1 MAEDLGEYD
10 VIVVGAGIA
19 GASVAGELATGARV
33 LVLEREAQPAYHAS
47 GRSAAVYIEPYSTD
61 PIYALTRATLP
72 FLESPTAGFT
82 DQALTHPRGYLLLVR
97 SADASTL
104 DDYLAHWGRRCPE
117 ILEIGFADAR
127 AMVPVLRDG
136 YAARFAY
143 DPTAV
148 SLDTNEMVQGW
159 LRAVRRGDGACVVGA
174 DVTGARRAHGLWHVA
189 TSRGEA
195 RAPVLVNA
203 AGAWA
208 RSLASLVGASSIPLT
223 PHRRSAALIAAP
235 AGEDISS
242 WPAVSP
248 VEKSFY
254 FKPEGAHL
262 MVSPADQTP
271 SEPMDAWADDL
282 DLAIAIERAEAA
294 AVLEVQRFEA
304 TWAGLRTFVPDE
316 NPVYGWDP
324 VIEGFYWCAGQGGVG
339 FQTAWA
345 AARWCAAELGVGE
358 APRALADLD
367 FDPASVS
374 PQRFV

>member
-19 GASVAGELATGARV
+19 GASVAGELASGARV

-104 DDYLAHWGRRCPE
+104 DDYLAHWGGRCPE

-195 RAPVLVNA
+195 RAPVLVN
-203 AGAWA
+203 
-208 RSLASLVGASSIPLT
+208 PLT